1 MSLPSSREVP
11 VFLHQRFCY
20 TPSKIQT
27 VGNFATLRR
36 PLTRR
41 SRCFGQKRKVALA
54 AHCRSVLTSKMKGL
68 VPSAQERCPS
78 LSCGVGRG
86 MAV

>member
-20 TPSKIQT
+20 TPSKVRT
-27 VGNFATLRR
+27 VGDFATLQR
-36 PLTRR
+36 PLTQR
-41 SRCFGQKRKVALA
+41 SRCFGQKRKVVLA
-54 AHCRSVLTSKMKGL
+54 ALCRSVLASKMNGL
-68 VPSAQERCPS
+68 VPSAQEESSS
-78 LSCGVGRG
+78 LSCGVERG

>member
-1 MSLPSSREVP
+1 MSSPSFREVP

-27 VGNFATLRR
+27 VGNFATLQRL
-36 PLTRR
+36 LTPH
-41 SRCFGQKRKVALA
+41 SRCFGQRRKVALA
-54 AHCRSVLTSKMKGL
+54 AVCRSVLTSKMNGL
-68 VPSAQERCPS
+68 VPSAQEGCSS